1 MSLAKKLAVASMLG
15 VLALSTRG
23 GAEEA
28 APSDSPEAT
37 LAHAEGFLAEKKPTE
52 AIAELESLA
61 DRGYVDAAISFDR
74 GLAYALRVRLGPET
88 EGDLGRA
95 LHGFEEARGL
105 SHDERTRGEAQLAI
119 TSLRSEVAKRRSRAG
134 EPADVEEG
142 LSLGRSVT
150 RLLPETVWF
159 GSAVAFSVLFTAALL
174 IRRRA
179 RTRGE
184 SGQAGVALGLAALPL
199 CLLATTFGL
208 SARAERRELREG
220 IVIDGAV
227 RPFDD
232 KHIVV
237 SGAHTLPE
245 GAKVRLFESD
255 EGYVRFRRGAVE
267 GFLPKRAVA
276 ELAR

>member
-1 MSLAKKLAVASMLG
+1 MSRAKGLGLCLIAVGL
-15 VLALSTRG
+15 VLARTS
-23 GAEEA
+23 AADEA

-37 LAHAEGFLAEKKPTE
+37 LARAETFLAEKKPTE

-95 LHGFEEARGL
+95 VHGFEEARGL
-105 SHDERTRGEAQLAI
+105 SHDDRTKSEAQTAI
-119 TSLRSEVAKRRSRAG
+119 TALRSEVAKRRSRAG

-150 RLLPETVWF
+150 HLLTESTWF
-159 GSAVAFSVLFTAALL
+159 VSAVVFSVLFTAALVL
-174 IRRRA
+174 RRRA
-179 RTRGE
+179 RARGE

-199 CLLATTFGL
+199 CLLSTTFGL
-208 SARAERRELREG
+208 AARAERRELREG
-220 IVIDGAV
+220 IVLDGTV

-237 SGAHTLPE
+237 NGARTLPE

>member
-1 MSLAKKLAVASMLG
+1 MSVSKG
-15 VLALSTRG
+15 LALSLLLGTL
-23 GAEEA
+23 ALSEVSSADEA
-28 APSDSPEAT
+28 APSDTPEAT
-37 LAHAEGFLAEKKPTE
+37 LARAETFLAEKKPTE

-95 LHGFEEARGL
+95 VHGFEEARGL
-105 SHDERTRGEAQLAI
+105 SHDDRTKAEAQAAI
-119 TSLRSEVAKRRSRAG
+119 TALRSEVAKRRSRAG

-150 RLLPETVWF
+150 HLLAESTWF
-159 GSAVAFSVLFTAALL
+159 ASAVAFSMLFTVALVL
-174 IRRRA
+174 RRRA
-179 RTRGE
+179 RARGE

-199 CLLATTFGL
+199 CLLATTFAL

-220 IVIDGAV
+220 IVIDGTV

-237 SGAHTLPE
+237 NGARTLPE

-255 EGYVRFRRGAVE
+255 EGYVRFRRGPTE